1 MRKDDPQM
9 KIKVFSIVFITFFI
23 VLTCSAFLMY
33 TQFRKV
39 QDIDLNVLQDRLY
52 TENTK
57 ILSWTMN
64 SLDLDTLGD
73 NPVPDSWA
81 EIMVVDN
88 ESLLISSTT
97 NREHTGLVMYKLPEL
112 LDQAKGIMDAIKTNT
127 ATTVRAHTYIVS
139 VMPLENNRS
148 LLGFKPVSWEQG
160 LLEQQNSQIQN
171 SFESTTILLIAFY
184 AAGLF
189 LTFLIALFLANNAVK
204 PLQRMISSFEE
215 LSMGNFD
222 AEIPK
227 IKGKSFES
235 LIESFFRLRTSLMMA
250 LERLGGK

>member
-1 MRKDDPQM
+1 M
-9 KIKVFSIVFITFFI
+9 KIKLFSIIFITFFLI
-23 VLTCSAFLMY
+23 LTCSALLVY
-33 TQFRKV
+33 TQFRNV
-39 QDIDLNVLQDRLY
+39 QDINLNGLQDRLF

-57 ILSWTMN
+57 ILSWTMT
-64 SLDLDTLGD
+64 SLDLAALGD

-88 ESLLISSTT
+88 ESLLISATT
-97 NREHTGLVMYKLPEL
+97 NREHEGLAMYKLPEL
-112 LDQAKGIMDAIKTNT
+112 LDQAKGIMDAIKTKS
-127 ATTVRAHTYIVS
+127 ATTVRSDTYIVS
-139 VMPLENNRS
+139 VMPLDNNRS
-148 LLGFKPVSWEQG
+148 LLGFKPVSWEQN
-160 LLEQQNSQIQN
+160 LLAEQNAQIKTG
-171 SFESTTILLIAFY
+171 FESTTTILIAFY
-184 AAGLF
+184 ATGLV
-189 LTFLIALFLANNAVK
+189 LSFLIALFIANTAVR
-204 PLQRMISSFEE
+204 PLQRVISSFEE